1 LPSQPHT
8 WNTHGLHIIS
18 VSLNIKK
25 WDLRG
30 GEEGK
35 REKWVAKLRK
45 AWVAKVREKGG

>member
-8 WNTHGLHIIS
+8 WNTVHGLHIIS

-35 REKWVAKLRK
+35 R
-45 AWVAKVREKGG
+45 REMGGYVN